1 MSDSPSSPSR
11 TPDPGAVHTLEIAHV
26 LFTDIVGYS
35 KLPMDEQEQL
45 VMQLQ
50 EAVRQTPEF
59 VRAEA
64 CEELICIPTGDGMAL
79 VFFRDA
85 EAPVRCALELSQF
98 LRNHSEL
105 KLRMGIHSGP
115 VYRVA
120 DINANRN
127 VAGGGIN
134 IAQRVMDSGDAG
146 HILVSSAE
154 AEVLGQ
160 ISCWSH
166 TLHDL
171 GEVEVKH
178 GVRLHIYNLYSAE
191 AGNAE
196 LPKKIA
202 TQSSLRTGIGAPRA
216 KPKRRYLPKRVSPQK
231 LMTEPGSK
239 PDVKRRY
246 LPLTVGTIVFIL
258 TLIGSWL
265 FFTHKAHALGPTDTI
280 VLADFSNMT
289 GDEVFD
295 DTLRRALTV
304 DLGQS
309 PYLNILSEDKVGLTL
324 QEMTRSPHERL
335 TQDLARE
342 VCERVGSKAYLAGSI
357 AELGTQYVINL
368 EALNCESGDVLA
380 QEQVTAAGKEQVV
393 PALGHAASKVR
404 NRLGESLSSVQKYD
418 VPLERATTNSLQ
430 ALKAYS
436 LGRETSNEKAITLC
450 KRAVELDPNF
460 AMAYDL
466 LGNLYTDL
474 NQPSVAADNLKKA
487 FDLRNRVTERERF
500 HITADYYD
508 IATGELEKANQAYE
522 LWIQLYPRE
531 FDARANL
538 GSDYMILGQYEKAAN
553 VSREQLL
560 LDPTSGSAYVNLGE
574 TYLALNRFDEARI
587 ATEDALERKLGDYY
601 LRVNL
606 YALAYFRGDVAAMK
620 QQVDWS
626 NGRHGVED
634 QMLSIESDTEAWSG
648 RLGKARELSRKA
660 VETARRSGEEERAA
674 LWQANAAIREALF
687 GNTEEARQSAAAA
700 VTLAP
705 GSRDAE
711 ADAALA
717 YALAGDVAHTELLV
731 HDLAERFPQS
741 TVVQLVWLPVIRAQI
756 ETGHKDAGHGIELL
770 QASTPYELGM
780 LSASATNSC
789 LYPMYVRAEAYLSA
803 QEDTLAAAEFRRIL
817 DRRGLLWN
825 CATGVLAH
833 LGLARALAAQGDNGK
848 AQTAYQDFLAAWK
861 DADSDI
867 PVLIAAKSE
876 YANLK

>member
-1 MSDSPSSPSR
+1 MRSD
-11 TPDPGAVHTLEIAHV
+11 TPDAGAGHTLEIAHV

-50 EAVRQTPEF
+50 QAVRQTPEF

-64 CEELICIPTGDGMAL
+64 SEELIRIPTGDGMAL

-178 GVRLHIYNLYSAE
+178 GVRLHIYNLYNIE
-191 AGNAE
+191 VGNPE

-202 TQSSLRTGIGAPRA
+202 TLTSLKTDTRSRT
-216 KPKRRYLPKRVSPQK
+216 KLKKRYLPKRIATQR
-231 LMTEPGSK
+231 LMTETGSRT
-239 PDVKRRY
+239 DVKKRY
-246 LPLTVGTIVFIL
+246 LPVTVGTAVFVL

-265 FFTHKAHALGPTDTI
+265 LFTHKAHALGPTDTI

-295 DTLRRALTV
+295 DALRPALTV
-304 DLGQS
+304 DLRQS
-309 PYLNILSEDKVGLTL
+309 PYLNILSENKVNLTL
-324 QEMTRSPHERL
+324 QEMTHSPRERL

-342 VCERVGSKAYLAGSI
+342 VCQRTGSKAYLAGSI

-368 EALNCESGDVLA
+368 EALNCETGDVLA
-380 QEQVTAAGKEQVV
+380 QEQVTASGKEQVV
-393 PALGHAASKVR
+393 PALGRAASKLR

-418 VPLERATTNSLQ
+418 VPLEQATTNSLV

-436 LGRETSNEKAITLC
+436 LGRKTLNEEAI
-450 KRAVELDPNF
+450 KRAIELDPNF

-466 LGNLYTDL
+466 LGNLYINL

-487 FDLRNRVTERERF
+487 FDLRNRVTEFERF

-508 IATGELEKANQAYE
+508 IATGELEKANQTYE
-522 LWIQLYPRE
+522 LWIQLYPHDY
-531 FDARANL
+531 DALVNL
-538 GSDYMILGQYEKAAN
+538 GSDYMILGEYEKAADVN
-553 VSREQLL
+553 REVLQ
-560 LDPTSGSAYVNLGE
+560 LDPTSGQGYVNLGE
-574 TYLALNRFDEARI
+574 IYLALNRFDEARI
-587 ATEDALERKLGDYY
+587 TTEEASGGLFGGFNLH
-601 LRVNL
+601 VNM
-606 YALAYFRGDVAAMK
+606 YALAYLQGNVAAMK
-620 QQVDWS
+620 QQADWARGKS
-626 NGRHGVED
+626 GVED
-634 QMLSIESDTEAWSG
+634 QMFSLESDTEAWSG
-648 RLGKARELSRKA
+648 RLGKARKLSRQA
-660 VETARRSGEEERAA
+660 VETAHRSEKKEAAA

-687 GNTEEARQSAAAA
+687 GNDEEARQNAAAA
-700 VTLAP
+700 VMLAP

-711 ADAALA
+711 AQAALA
-717 YALAGDVAHTELLV
+717 YALAGDIV
-731 HDLAERFPQS
+731 HAESIVDDLANRFPQD
-741 TVVQLVWLPVIRAQI
+741 TVVQSVWLPTIRAQVQ
-756 ETGHKDAGHGIELL
+756 TGRKDAADGIELL
-770 QASTPYELGM
+770 QAATPYELGM
-780 LSASATNSC
+780 LSPSATNSC

-803 QEDTLAAAEFRRIL
+803 QQAAAAVAEFQRIL
-817 DRRGLLWN
+817 DQRGLLWN
-825 CATGVLAH
+825 CATGTLAH
-833 LGLARALAAQGDNGK
+833 LGLARAFAAQGDTAK
-848 AQTAYQDFLAAWK
+848 AQAAYQDFLAAWK
-861 DADSDI
+861 DADPDI
-867 PVLIAAKSE
+867 PVLVAAKSE
-876 YANLK
+876 YAKLQ